1 MDIVRNNVESTG
13 GMILVD
19 SVPGK
24 GTRFQVMLP
33 LTLAIVPTLLVG
45 MRSLTYAIPL
55 AVITETLHIAVDSV
69 QTIKEQPVIILRN
82 QVLPVL
88 TLSDVLGF
96 PHEERSED
104 HTFVVAIQSG
114 KNRVGLI
121 VDSLLG
127 EEELMVKSIDEL
139 VGRSRGVSGAAI
151 LGDGQ
156 VALIIDVPGLLQIV
170 GKNRFRR
177 SEEPEPA
184 SLSEG
189 ALNDN

>member
-1 MDIVRNNVESTG
+1 
-13 GMILVD
+13 
-19 SVPGK
+19 
-24 GTRFQVMLP
+24 
-33 LTLAIVPTLLVG
+33 

-55 AVITETLHIAVDSV
+55 AVITETLHIAVNSV

-88 TLSDVLGF
+88 KLSDVLGF
-96 PHEERSED
+96 PKEQSSED

-156 VALIIDVPGLLQIV
+156 VALIIDVPGLLQLA
-170 GKNRFRR
+170 GKTRFRR
-177 SEEPEPA
+177 TEELEPQPF
-184 SLSEG
+184 SEG
-189 ALNDN
+189 VLNDN